1 MRLVIV
7 REKEIFARNGQRKRK
22 TDNSQQRH
30 ETMAHLGC
38 LIYPCAY
45 TVDGNLQHTVG
56 NNPLI
61 D

>member
-1 MRLVIV
+1 MQGMGNA
-7 REKEIFARNGQRKRK
+7 KE

-30 ETMAHLGC
+30 ETLAHLSC
-38 LIYPCAY
+38 LIYLCAY

>member
-1 MRLVIV
+1 MGNA
-7 REKEIFARNGQRKRK
+7 KE

-61 D
+61 DKHTPQRE